1 MAMDYMQDAVAL
13 VVGGAHIW
21 AKKHDMKEATPPE
34 PLRGYVGYAAIGGV
48 GLGLA
53 LSLWMPKYEKYGL
66 ALRLASWPF
75 LAVELYNAVVSAPE
89 RITSQPRYAPGPVMV
104 GPSRFGPARRVADQP
119 GMEGVRLV

>member
-1 MAMDYMQDAVAL
+1 MDYMQDAVAL

-53 LSLWMPKYEKYGL
+53 LSLWMPKYEKYGT
-66 ALRLASWPF
+66 ALRLASWPI

-89 RITSQPRYAPGPVMV
+89 RITSQPRYAPGP
-104 GPSRFGPARRVADQP
+104 GFATPSPFGMRRRVADQP